1 MHSSFWSDIISLG
14 LFISEDFFSF
24 TTKSVDPDEMQHY
37 VAFHLGLHCLRNNS
51 LRGFP
56 EYNVLRL
63 FMRVKH
69 I

>member
-1 MHSSFWSDIISLG
+1 MHSSFWSDIINLG
-14 LFISEDFFSF
+14 LFISEDFFTF
-24 TTKSVDPDEMQHY
+24 TKSVDPDEMQHY
-37 VAFHLGLHCLRNNS
+37 VAFYLGLHCLRKNS

-63 FMRVKH
+63 FMRVKR